1 MSTAAPAYLPSLGL
15 RAPNYD
21 KLPSVA
27 VPPAHAASLSAG
39 WPAIAATLR
48 AALAEKSARVLAVE
62 CYPCTHDDD
71 IRQHLAAALGTA
83 PALVLDS
90 KSVFKAPAEIDPLV
104 APDLGGDDPVFGR
117 MSSLR
122 IEQFLDA
129 AKLDAARAQ
138 IAKTAGL
145 VLVVGPAAALVAP
158 ADALLVFADMPRWE
172 GQLRQRRA
180 TVDNLGVRNRG
191 LKASLQYKRAFFIDW
206 RVADRLK
213 RATMARWDFLLDTT
227 ADAAPKLITGTA
239 QLAGLAAAAAR
250 PFRVV
255 PLFDPGPWGG
265 QWMKEVCALPDGPP
279 NYAWCFDCVPEENS
293 LLLSF
298 AGGVTVE
305 IPAINLVLNQ
315 PRALLGEPVYGR
327 FGAEFP
333 IRFDFLD
340 TIKGG
345 NLSFQVHPTT
355 EYAREHFGLGYTQDE
370 SYYILD
376 ATPEAEVYLG
386 CKNGTDGDA
395 MIADLEA
402 AQRGEK
408 SFDDQKFAARF
419 PAKKHDHFL
428 IPSGT
433 LHCSGS
439 GSMVLEISATPYIFT
454 FKLWDWNRLGLDGLP
469 RPVNVARGREVIDW
483 SRDEDYAR
491 ARLVNQVT
499 EVARGAGW
507 VEERTGLHEAEFI
520 ETRRHWFTETV
531 AHDTGGA
538 TAGGVNVLNLIEGAE
553 AVVESPTG
561 AFAPFVVH
569 YAETF
574 IVPAA
579 VGPYTVRPA
588 VAGARCATLKAF
600 VRTNP

>member
-1 MSTAAPAYLPSLGL
+1 MSLPPAYLPALGL

-21 KLPSVA
+21 KLPAVA
-27 VPPAHAASLSAG
+27 VPPTHAASLSAG
-39 WPAIAATLR
+39 WPAIAAILR
-48 AALAEKSARVLAVE
+48 AAVAKKSARVLAVE

-71 IRQHLAAALGTA
+71 IRKQLAVAFSDAQ
-83 PALVLDS
+83 VFDS
-90 KSVFKAPAEIDPLV
+90 KSVFKTPAEIDALV
-104 APDLGGDDPVFGR
+104 APDLGGNDPVFGR
-117 MSSLR
+117 ISNLR
-122 IEQFLDA
+122 IEQFLDDE
-129 AKLDAARAQ
+129 KLAAARAQ
-138 IAKTAGL
+138 IADTPGL

-158 ADALLVFADMPRWE
+158 ADAALVFADMPRWE
-172 GQLRQRRA
+172 GQLRQRRG

-227 ADAAPKLITGTA
+227 ADAAPKLITGA
-239 QLAGLAAAAAR
+239 AHLAGLAAAAAR

-255 PLFDPGPWGG
+255 PFFDPGPWGG

-293 LLLSF
+293 LLLAF

-305 IPAINLVLNQ
+305 IPSINLVFNQ
-315 PRALLGEPVYGR
+315 PRALLGEPVFGR

-376 ATPEAEVYLG
+376 SVPGAEVYLG
-386 CKNGTDGDA
+386 CKNGTDGAA
-395 MIADLEA
+395 MIADLET

-408 SFDDQKFAARF
+408 PFDDQKFAARF

-433 LHCSGS
+433 LHCSGA
-439 GSMVLEISATPYIFT
+439 GAMVLEISATPYIFT

-499 EVARGAGW
+499 EVARGPGW

-520 ETRRHWFTETV
+520 ETRRHWFSSAVT
-531 AHDTGGA
+531 HDTGGA
-538 TAGGVNVLNLIEGAE
+538 TSGGVNVLNLIEGAE

-561 AFAPFVVH
+561 AFAPYVVH

-579 VGPYTVRPA
+579 VGPYTIRPA
-588 VAGARCATLKAF
+588 TLGARCATLKAF
-600 VRTNP
+600 VRHRA